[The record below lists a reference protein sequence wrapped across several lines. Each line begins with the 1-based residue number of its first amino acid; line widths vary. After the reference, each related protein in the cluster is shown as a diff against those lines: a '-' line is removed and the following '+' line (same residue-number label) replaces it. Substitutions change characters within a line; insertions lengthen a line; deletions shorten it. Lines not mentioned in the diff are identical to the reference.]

1 MARPPACIENPGVFV
16 GKAVWTG
23 RFLACNDVG
32 RGKRGKGEEGEG
44 GKVGNGRIALVL

>member
-1 MARPPACIENPGVFV
+1 MARPPACIENPGVLV

-32 RGKRGKGEEGEG
+32 TGEEGEG